1 MNVYILE
8 GAKSKGKTTTLN
20 MLYAVLVTNNAQ
32 VLYFL
37 SINEGRDFEAVLF
50 YKNKKVVIFSQGDYQ
65 NICKDILTKYMNENV
80 DVLIM
85 AHSIPLSPL
94 TVPSPHTIEIFQKTI
109 ADEYLSQV
117 QANTQD
123 CKKLENAI

>member
-1 MNVYILE
+1 MKVYILE
-8 GAKSKGKTTTLN
+8 GAKSKGKTTTLQ

-50 YKNKKVVIFSQGDYQ
+50 YKNKKVAIFSQGDFQ
-65 NICKDILTKYMNENV
+65 NKCKEVITKYMNENV

-94 TVPSPHTIEIFQKTI
+94 TVPSPHAIEVFQKTI
-109 ADEYLSQV
+109 ADEQLSQV
-117 QANTQD
+117 QANTED